1 MSNNKHIEAHVL
13 PLSLY
18 LKVGLFLIVLTG
30 VTVMVAQFNFGEWN
44 LVIAFAIAAF
54 KATMVAMYFMHLKYD
69 NKLYFVAFSTG
80 IFLLAVFIILTMF
93 DTLRRGDVDPIKE
106 KPINPYAVIY
116 DNKGI
121 PIPFKDRVFTTTEAT
136 IVEEVPFEILHGYG
150 PIKEEVKVGPI
161 DTMIAAEGR
170 VLFKTKCSSCH
181 RLDERY
187 TGPPLRGVTVYRSPT
202 FIMNQILNPQENVTK
217 HPEMQ
222 ALLAQYYTFMTFQN
236 VTKEDARKL
245 VEYLRYVATLPPGQ
259 D

>member
-1 MSNNKHIEAHVL
+1 MSNAHTHVL
-13 PLSLY
+13 PLSVY
-18 LKVGLFLIVLTG
+18 LKIGLFLIVLTG
-30 VTVMVAQFNFGEWN
+30 ITVFIAQINFGPWN
-44 LVIAFAIAAF
+44 LVIAIAIAGF
-54 KATMVAMYFMHLKYD
+54 KATLVALYFMHLKYD
-69 NKLYFVAFSTG
+69 NRLYFLVFLTG
-80 IFLLAVFIILTMF
+80 IFMLSIFIIFTMF
-93 DTLRRGDVDPIKE
+93 DTLRRGDVNPVKQN
-106 KPINPYAVIY
+106 PINPHAIIY
-116 DNKGI
+116 DNNGV
-121 PIPFKDRVFTTTEAT
+121 PIPFEDRVFAKAEAT
-136 IVEEVPFEILHGYG
+136 VVEEVPFEILHGYG

-161 DTMIAAEGR
+161 DTLMAAEGR
-170 VLFKTKCSSCH
+170 ELFKRKCTTCH

-222 ALLAQYYTFMTFQN
+222 ALLAQYYTYMTFQN

>member
-1 MSNNKHIEAHVL
+1 MSNNHTQPHVL
-13 PLSLY
+13 PLSVY

-30 VTVMVAQFNFGEWN
+30 ITVFAAQIDFGPWN

-54 KATMVAMYFMHLKYD
+54 KATLVALYFMHLKYD
-69 NKLYFVAFSTG
+69 SRLYSVVFGIG
-80 IFLLAVFIILTMF
+80 IFLLAVFIIFIMF
-93 DTLRRGDVDPIKE
+93 DTLRRGDLDPIKE
-106 KPINPYAVIY
+106 KPINPYAIIY
-116 DNKGI
+116 DNNGD
-121 PIPFKDRVFTTTEAT
+121 PIPFENRVFTKAEAT

-170 VLFKTKCSSCH
+170 AIFKMKCSNCH

-245 VEYLRYVATLPPGQ
+245 VEYLRYMATLPPGQ
-259 D
+259 N